1 MKYRII
7 FISIFFVFN
16 IFCFSQTQKRN
27 NKSTSKSNH
36 TYSANSVL
44 SKGSWFK
51 ISVKNDG
58 IYKITYND
66 LLQYG
71 IDPNSI
77 DPRNIRIYG
86 NGGGMLPEYNLL
98 PNYDD
103 LIENAICV
111 AGEADGHFDVNDY
124 ILFYAQ
130 SPVKWT
136 YDTVQHIFTHQINYY
151 SDESCYFI
159 NTDIGP
165 GKRINIQNS
174 SSLTPTHIYTTFND
188 YIYHEKDTINLLKS
202 GKEWYGEYFN
212 SINYNYSFNFIIPN
226 INKNYRSL
234 IRTNIVAANTINTQF
249 NLSADGNSDTITVQS
264 VSGSSSSDYAK
275 CTIDTMSFLPSGSSI
290 NVALTMA
297 TSSSLGW
304 LNYFELN
311 VVRNLTFTGQQ
322 MLFRNSSSFGKGNIS
337 EFKINNINPN
347 IQIWNV
353 SDPFNI
359 KNQQYISNSDS
370 LYFILPT
377 DTLKQFIAFDFSS
390 FYNPVFEGK
399 VLNQNLHGLGSTDF
413 IIITHPNFISQA
425 NQIATIH
432 STFDNFSSIVVT
444 PQQIFNEFSSGTQDV
459 AAMRNFI
466 RMLYDRF
473 DSLHAPRYLLLLG
486 SASYDYKNHFT
497 SNTNLVPTYESN
509 NSLTPTA
516 SYVTDDFFGLLDSTS
531 GYFANGDL
539 DIGIGRMP
547 IQTVDEANAMVNKI
561 EAYLYKKSLY
571 TETNGC
577 TTFNK
582 EIPGDWRNVACFIAD
597 AGNNDL
603 HIGQAEGL
611 VSYVDT
617 ANININI
624 NKIYLDAF
632 VEAHG
637 PSGNTYPDVNKAIT
651 KQVQDGAVMINYTG
665 HGGEEGLSA
674 EYVLTISDI
683 LNWTNILNMPV
694 FVTATCE
701 FSTFDDPEKIS
712 AGEDI
717 LLNPVGGAIAM
728 FTTTRVSL
736 SNTNFGLNKSFCK
749 FAFKKVNGS
758 YQRFGDIIRLSKI
771 DNGSIVNNRNFV
783 LLGDPALRL
792 AIPENTVVTKTIN
805 GLQSDSISDTIKAL
819 NEVTVTGFIQNTNGQ
834 KMSNF
839 NGKIYPTVFDK
850 PYLVTT
856 LSNDQDSPP
865 YNFYM
870 QDRILYK
877 GVANVFNGNFSFSFI
892 LPKDMS
898 IIYGN
903 GKISYYAK
911 DSTVDATGFYEGNR
925 FIIGGVDTLSENDI
939 TGPSVN
945 LYMNNTNFIQENI
958 IDKNPVMLAFLA
970 DSNGIN
976 NTGNDF
982 GHDITAVLDGNAS
995 NTINLNDYYIPD
1007 ANTFTKGIVAYPF
1020 VNLSEGLHTLKIKAW
1035 DMCNNS
1041 TEDSI
1046 KFIVSTPSSLALKN
1060 IYNFPNPFTDKT
1072 GFYFE
1077 HNQPCCELDVEIN
1090 IYSINGIHVKTIH
1103 QTVPTIN
1110 YSISPIEWNG
1120 RNDAGVKIESGVYI
1134 YNIKVLTTDGSYLE
1148 SSNKL
1153 IILK

>member
-1 MKYRII
+1 MKSRII
-7 FISIFFVFN
+7 FINIFLIFN
-16 IFCFSQTQKRN
+16 IFCFSQTHKKN
-27 NKSTSKSNH
+27 YKSTSKSNH
-36 TYSANSVL
+36 AYASNSVL

-86 NGGGMLPEYNLL
+86 NGGGMLPEYNLM

-103 LIENAICV
+103 LIENAIYI

-151 SDESCYFI
+151 SDETCYFI

-165 GKRINIQNS
+165 GKRINIHNS
-174 SSLTPTHIYTTFND
+174 LSNTPNQIFTTYND

-202 GKEWYGEYFN
+202 GKEWYGEYFS
-212 SINYNYSFNFIIPN
+212 SIKNNYTFNFAIPN

-249 NLSADGNSDTITVQS
+249 NLLADGNNDTINVQA

-275 CTIDTMSFLPSGSSI
+275 CSIDTMSFFPSGSNI
-290 NVALTMA
+290 NVSTTMV

-304 LNYFELN
+304 LDYIELN
-311 VVRNLTFTGQQ
+311 VIRNLTFTGQQ
-322 MLFRNSSSFGKGNIS
+322 LLFRNTSSVGTGNIS
-337 EFKINNINPN
+337 EFKINNINQN
-347 IQIWNV
+347 IQIWDV
-353 SDPFNI
+353 SDQFNI
-359 KNQQYISNSDS
+359 KNQQYIPNSDS
-370 LYFILPT
+370 LYFIIST
-377 DTLKQFIAFDFSS
+377 DTLKQYIAFDESS
-390 FYNPVFEGK
+390 FYTPMFEGK
-399 VLNQNLHGLGSTDF
+399 ILNQNLHRLGNIDF
-413 IIITHPNFISQA
+413 IIITDPNFISQA

-432 STFDNFSSIVVT
+432 STFDNISSIIVT

-459 AAMRNFI
+459 TAMRNFI
-466 RMLYDRF
+466 RMLYDRS
-473 DSLHAPRYLLLLG
+473 DSLHAPKYLLLLG

-497 SNTNLVPTYESN
+497 SNTNRVPTYESN
-509 NSLTPTA
+509 NSLLPTA

-539 DIGIGRMP
+539 NIGIGRMP

-561 EAYLYKKSLY
+561 ETYLYKKSTF

-582 EIPGDWRNVACFIAD
+582 EIQGDWRNVACFIAD

-617 ANININI
+617 ANVNINI
-624 NKIYLDAF
+624 SKIYIDAF

-637 PSGNTYPDVNKAIT
+637 PGGNTYPDVNKAIT

-674 EYVLTISDI
+674 EYILTISDI
-683 LNWTNILNMPV
+683 LNWKNILNMPV

-701 FSTFDDPEKIS
+701 FSTFDDPERIS

-736 SNTNFGLNKSFCK
+736 SNTNFSLNKSFCK
-749 FAFKKVNGS
+749 FAFKKDNGS
-758 YQRFGDIIRLSKI
+758 YRRFGDIIKLSKI

-783 LLGDPALRL
+783 LLGDPVLRL
-792 AIPENTVVTKTIN
+792 SIPENTVVTSTIN
-805 GLQSDSISDTIKAL
+805 GHSCDSIPDTLKAL
-819 NEVTVTGFIQNTNGQ
+819 SEVTITGFIQNTNGQ

-839 NGKIYPTVFDK
+839 NGEIYPTVFDK
-850 PYLVTT
+850 PYLITT
-856 LSNDQDSPP
+856 LSNDPDSPP
-865 YNFYM
+865 YNFY
-870 QDRILYK
+870 QQNHILFK
-877 GVANVFNGNFSFSFI
+877 GKANVINGNFTFSFI
-892 LPKDMS
+892 LPKDMKLA
-898 IIYGN
+898 YGE

-911 DSTVDATGFYEGNR
+911 DSIVDATGFYEGNN
-925 FIIGGVDTLSENDI
+925 FIIGGIDTLVNFGK
-939 TGPSVN
+939 TGPSIR
-945 LYMNNTNFIQENI
+945 LYMNDSNFISGNI
-958 IDKNPVMLAFLA
+958 IDKNPIMLAFLK

-976 NTGNDF
+976 NTGNGF
-982 GHDITAVLDGNAS
+982 GHDITAVLDGNTG
-995 NTINLNDYYIPD
+995 NTLDLNDYYIPD
-1007 ANTFTKGIVAYPF
+1007 ANTFTKGIIAFPF
-1020 VNLSEGLHTLKIKAW
+1020 VNLSEGLHTLKLTVW
-1035 DMCNNS
+1035 DMCDNS
-1041 TEDSI
+1041 AEDSI
-1046 KFIVSTPSSLALKN
+1046 KFIVSTPSSLLLKN
-1060 IYNFPNPFTDKT
+1060 MYNFPNPFSDKT

-1090 IYSINGIHVKTIH
+1090 IYSISGAHVKTIH
-1103 QTVPTIN
+1103 QIVPTVD

-1120 RNDAGVKIESGVYI
+1120 RNDAGAKIESGVYI
-1134 YNIKVLTTDGSYLE
+1134 YNIKVLTTEGSYLE